1 MSFGVSYRV
10 LPQLRS
16 CTPSCNVSPLSFRY
30 ITDHLVVLCLPASP
44 RLVPTPY
51 GPLTLPRELDSIPQD
66 LRECLE
72 QALAETPSQET
83 LNVYLPD
90 IRSIIFNLLNGLKQ
104 KQAHYKRITQERTD
118 AATPTPPPPAQAQPL
133 PAPQVGQVGSGGL
146 GGASG
151 ASASVAEE
159 MGPGSTNRTRAMMP
173 ESTSS
178 ERLSARS
185 VGSTTSQGGGS
196 ERSTS
201 PTPMPIPIPSTK
213 IPSSSALAERN
224 TQRSGLPSR
233 PAPPDAFRPSR
244 RAPEGPRRSVSPQ
257 PGATAAITEPPQPP
271 RFQLQ
276 DPGPVRSPPKATTT
290 TLTTP
295 QISNPMSIP
304 APVPTVKPTPPRP
317 DRYSRDSFGNRVS
330 RFSADSD
337 MTIGSPVKSPVAQTP
352 PRGIPTLIEESP
364 SQSQSISPNPNQSR
378 TLAEALPPMLPTI
391 NIAPSISLQETA
403 LAPSPPIE
411 APVDVPPETRATLA
425 ALQRSDALE
434 RRASKRFSSYTFNKM
449 LPSSP
454 GKKQGS
460 GTSPQRP
467 VRRVDRAPPM
477 PSLPEGLRRES
488 ESEGESI
495 SHLSPNAGT
504 ATLPPERAASPLSD
518 GSSSSVRIVKTPP
531 PDAGESTSQLQTPRQ
546 SGESSA
552 AATQQSQLSNVAVF
566 LQIGRQ
572 VKKATIDLP
581 VTLSALRLLFM
592 ERFDYDPGMEDFP
605 DVYVRDNRTGVHF
618 ELEDM
623 EDLKE
628 GAILSL
634 SIERECSVAVRFR
647 SNPIRSMRYNI
658 SSASAHGGAD
668 SRSPRPGQAAL

>member
-1 MSFGVSYRV
+1 VS
-10 LPQLRS
+10 
-16 CTPSCNVSPLSFRY
+16 TPSR
-30 ITDHLVVLCLPASP
+30 
-44 RLVPTPY
+44 
-51 GPLTLPRELDSIPQD
+51 PLTLPRELDSIPQD

-104 KQAHYKRITQERTD
+104 KQAHYKRITQERTE
-118 AATPTPPPPAQAQPL
+118 AATPTPPPSQAQPL
-133 PAPQVGQVGSGGL
+133 PAPQVGQVGSGGS

-151 ASASVAEE
+151 ANVAEE

-185 VGSTTSQGGGS
+185 VGSPTSQGGS

-201 PTPMPIPIPSTK
+201 PTPMPIPSTK

-257 PGATAAITEPPQPP
+257 PGATATIPEPPQPP

-276 DPGPVRSPPKATTT
+276 DPGPVRSPPKTTT
-290 TLTTP
+290 

-304 APVPTVKPTPPRP
+304 APLPAVKPTPPRP

-352 PRGIPTLIEESP
+352 SRGIPTLIEESP

-403 LAPSPPIE
+403 LAPSPPID

-425 ALQRSDALE
+425 ALQRADALE

-454 GKKQGS
+454 GKKQGG

-488 ESEGESI
+488 ESEGESV

-628 GAILSL
+628 GATLSL
-634 SIERECSVAVRFR
+634 SIERECGVADPADPVYEIQYQFDECIWR
-647 SNPIRSMRYNI
+647 S
-658 SSASAHGGAD
+658 
-668 SRSPRPGQAAL
+668 